1 MEIVGQSVQPS
12 SYEINTT
19 GGSNIKSGGETDLL
33 KLISE
38 YSKISG
44 YKVNIL
50 NSSLLL
56 YPSSK

>member
-1 MEIVGQSVQPS
+1 MEVVGQSVQPS
-12 SYEINTT
+12 SYEINMT

-33 KLISE
+33 ELISE

-56 YPSSK
+56 YPNSK